1 MKKRKKVITTIL
13 KVCTWCIGFGVI
25 FFVCSGILKPKYFFD
40 SASQSPETEMWKTFY
55 EEPQNSID
63 VIFLGSSHIY
73 NGVNPLV
80 FYEETGLTG
89 FDLASSSQDIPTGYF
104 YLKEA
109 LEYQTPKYVLLDSY
123 GILNKAFENEAAY
136 KRSLDDM
143 RWSAVKIEAIREWQ
157 KHLEGVR
164 LLPRIF
170 TIMDYHSRWDSLSE
184 EDFSD
189 SKFIT
194 NRNGYCPV
202 FTADENVVYNAF
214 DAHINEPEIDE
225 TTRKYIK
232 SMVDLC
238 ENNNIKLCLISV
250 PDTEWTRGN
259 STAIQKLANEL
270 SIPFLDYNT
279 EELFVKIGIQDG
291 KDWMNSGH
299 LNSYGAEKFTAFL
312 AESLYENE
320 VLVNQSE
327 KNGSENRWK
336 QKIEKWNSQYQ
347 IGKLKETWTLSEYFD
362 QLVEFKAQEYSIFMT
377 VKEDASKFMNEE
389 AVEKFQELGLKA
401 LLYDLWD
408 ISYYAVITPDEIYE
422 EKGKEPLVYHGS
434 THDSEFS
441 VFSAGKEYGNRCSVI
456 INDTEYALNQR
467 GLNIVVFDHER
478 QKVIDSVCFDLHE
491 PEWEAFR

>member
-1 MKKRKKVITTIL
+1 M
-13 KVCTWCIGFGVI
+13 
-25 FFVCSGILKPKYFFD
+25 
-40 SASQSPETEMWKTFY
+40 
-55 EEPQNSID
+55 
-63 VIFLGSSHIY
+63 
-73 NGVNPLV
+73 
-80 FYEETGLTG
+80 
-89 FDLASSSQDIPTGYF
+89 
-104 YLKEA
+104 
-109 LEYQTPKYVLLDSY
+109 
-123 GILNKAFENEAAY
+123 
-136 KRSLDDM
+136 
-143 RWSAVKIEAIREWQ
+143 
-157 KHLEGVR
+157 
-164 LLPRIF
+164 
-170 TIMDYHSRWDSLSE
+170 
-184 EDFSD
+184 
-189 SKFIT
+189 
-194 NRNGYCPV
+194 
-202 FTADENVVYNAF
+202 YNAF

-320 VLVNQSE
+320 VLANQSE

-441 VFSAGKEYGNRCSVI
+441 GI
-456 INDTEYALNQR
+456 
-467 GLNIVVFDHER
+467 
-478 QKVIDSVCFDLHE
+478 
-491 PEWEAFR
+491 

>member
-1 MKKRKKVITTIL
+1 
-13 KVCTWCIGFGVI
+13 
-25 FFVCSGILKPKYFFD
+25 
-40 SASQSPETEMWKTFY
+40 
-55 EEPQNSID
+55 
-63 VIFLGSSHIY
+63 
-73 NGVNPLV
+73 
-80 FYEETGLTG
+80 
-89 FDLASSSQDIPTGYF
+89 
-104 YLKEA
+104 
-109 LEYQTPKYVLLDSY
+109 
-123 GILNKAFENEAAY
+123 
-136 KRSLDDM
+136 M

-279 EELFVKIGIQDG
+279 
-291 KDWMNSGH
+291 
-299 LNSYGAEKFTAFL
+299 
-312 AESLYENE
+312 
-320 VLVNQSE
+320 
-327 KNGSENRWK
+327 
-336 QKIEKWNSQYQ
+336 
-347 IGKLKETWTLSEYFD
+347 
-362 QLVEFKAQEYSIFMT
+362 
-377 VKEDASKFMNEE
+377 
-389 AVEKFQELGLKA
+389 
-401 LLYDLWD
+401 
-408 ISYYAVITPDEIYE
+408 
-422 EKGKEPLVYHGS
+422 
-434 THDSEFS
+434 
-441 VFSAGKEYGNRCSVI
+441 
-456 INDTEYALNQR
+456 
-467 GLNIVVFDHER
+467 
-478 QKVIDSVCFDLHE
+478 
-491 PEWEAFR
+491 